1 MGLPLRTA
9 KKPIKSNIKFNS
21 MMENG
26 DRESE
31 SQIFSMGRSTVKDYK
46 SRARKKLVMD

>member
-31 SQIFSMGRSTVKDYK
+31 SQIFSMGSTVKDYK